1 MGPSNACNYG
11 DVSLDPLDHMVHDP
25 EKNPFY
31 ENNIEYFLYDLGVG
45 KYTAAAIASIAF
57 NEKVGL
63 VDGNV
68 ARVFTR
74 LCRIGADVESK
85 VN

>member
-1 MGPSNACNYG
+1 MICFPQ
-11 DVSLDPLDHMVHDP
+11 
-25 EKNPFY
+25 
-31 ENNIEYFLYDLGVG
+31 NNLAILNF
-45 KYTAAAIASIAF
+45 AIASIAF
-57 NEKVGL
+57 NEKAGL